1 MSLSSRK
8 IKKILSTYL
17 QIVARVQKLAT
28 IFLMVS
34 PALSNFSL
42 KKIERLGAAS
52 AQKKCVRLFS
62 DDEEGTSMYVVLCE
76 TKKWPS
82 KVCAINFQGLHG
94 MSGEFIDVLMNI
106 IYLVSKSKRSFGDA
120 KFVSTLWQS
129 IRSTFRFQNTQFLH
143 AFMAFQIA
151 AQFS

>member
-1 MSLSSRK
+1 MKSEHRLNKHDLRHSEFCTLLK
-8 IKKILSTYL
+8 NQVFYILSTYL
-17 QIVARVQKLAT
+17 QIVARLQKLAT
-28 IFLMVS
+28 IFLIVS

-42 KKIERLGAAS
+42 KKIERLGAAAS
-52 AQKKCVRLFS
+52 AQKKCKIIQRRRRRYIF
-62 DDEEGTSMYVVLCE
+62 VVLCE

-120 KFVSTLWQS
+120 KFVSTL
-129 IRSTFRFQNTQFLH
+129 
-143 AFMAFQIA
+143 
-151 AQFS
+151 